1 MFLQIRLV
9 SQGRGGGGGLA
20 CLNLSSFLLELQSLA
35 AAEESSQ
42 IPVPFSVAGS
52 CQLVSEP
59 RRRSCFT
66 ATKAA
71 SCGRVAAAAAAA
83 RAQLL
88 SAAAGFLNQT

>member
-1 MFLQIRLV
+1 M
-9 SQGRGGGGGLA
+9 GGGLA

-42 IPVPFSVAGS
+42 ILVPFSVAGS

-66 ATKAA
+66 APKAA
-71 SCGRVAAAAAAA
+71 SCGRVAAAAAA